1 MLKVVVSDLLLRL
14 SYASCTRIYQLVV
27 LRRINCDQFME
38 ILGGNY
44 NDIRLDYSISFKKL
58 SIAYFSSL

>member
-1 MLKVVVSDLLLRL
+1 MLKAVVSDLLLRL
-14 SYASCTRIYQLVV
+14 SYASCTCIYQLVV

-38 ILGGNY
+38 IFGGKY